1 MDQFASLQNFSNPH
15 VASVLQKPLEIHPSL
30 QIKQPVMSLITLEDE
45 TNGSS
50 PKMNRKGKS
59 PALIYPVD
67 TLQGHLGIVCA
78 ATFASSRGTWKEPS
92 HGQSKKQGINP
103 LRTLDEDTRVFLF
116 SFSSPLGLTAVSGNS
131 TPYQSPW
138 ESYSSVFASVYTFVF
153 LIFCEYFKYALS
165 FI

>member
-1 MDQFASLQNFSNPH
+1 MHCRDTISCSGAATKRTHLSSRVVNRSGRFHITAGLTAHSTSVSQPDIAYSSDMDQFASLQNFSNPH

-45 TNGSS
+45 ATGSS

-92 HGQSKKQGINP
+92 HGQSKKQGIN
-103 LRTLDEDTRVFLF
+103 L
-116 SFSSPLGLTAVSGNS
+116 
-131 TPYQSPW
+131 
-138 ESYSSVFASVYTFVF
+138 
-153 LIFCEYFKYALS
+153 LIA
-165 FI
+165 